1 VAVQFGADEAGKG
14 PAIGSMFAA
23 AVAGPAAA
31 IPEDVDDSKRLS
43 DAHRGDLARAIRGA
57 DRLRTAVAEVP
68 VERID
73 DPETEMNTLTV
84 AGQAEAL
91 AAVLDGGERGVVD
104 AGDTD
109 EGRFADRV
117 VGRLPVDAAVTAE
130 HGADGRYPHV
140 AAASVLAKEAR
151 EDHVVTLADRF
162 GDVGSGYP
170 SDPTTRTFL
179 AEYVDRE
186 GGLPPCAR
194 ASWGTCEDVLAAAE
208 QSSLAEF

>member
-1 VAVQFGADEAGKG
+1 MRFGADEAGKG
-14 PAIGSMFAA
+14 PAVGSMFAA
-23 AVAGPAAA
+23 AIAGPAAA
-31 IPEDVDDSKRLS
+31 IPDDVDDSKRLS
-43 DAHRGDLARAIRGA
+43 DARRADLARAIRGA
-57 DRLRTAVAEVP
+57 EELQTAVAEVP

-73 DPETEMNTLTV
+73 APETDMNTLTV
-84 AGQAEAL
+84 AAQAEAL
-91 AAVLDGGERGVVD
+91 SAVLSGGERGIVD

-117 VGRLPVDAAVTAE
+117 AERLPVDVALTAE

-151 EDHVVTLADRF
+151 EDHVAALAERY
-162 GDVGSGYP
+162 GEVGSGYP
-170 SDPTTRTFL
+170 SDPTTRAFL
-179 AEYVDRE
+179 ADYVDRE
-186 GGLPPCAR
+186 GELPACAR